1 MKDAQEKRREN
12 GGVTTQKIKDK
23 VEVRKRA

>member
-1 MKDAQEKRREN
+1 MKDTQEKRREN